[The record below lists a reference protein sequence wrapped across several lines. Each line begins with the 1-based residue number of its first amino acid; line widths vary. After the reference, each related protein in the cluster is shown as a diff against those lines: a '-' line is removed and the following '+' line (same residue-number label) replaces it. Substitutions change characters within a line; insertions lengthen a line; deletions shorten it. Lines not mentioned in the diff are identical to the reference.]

1 MGNLVT
7 LPFIKKEGKYF
18 APIAS
23 EEPSFVVVSGAVV
36 ANGNQIVSGIKG
48 AYSTIKL
55 KLPIANASVKK
66 ELFALTAQTVYSSQ

>member
-1 MGNLVT
+1 MANLVT

-36 ANGNQIVSGIKG
+36 AK
-48 AYSTIKL
+48 KL
-55 KLPIANASVKK
+55 SPKDIIC
-66 ELFALTAQTVYSSQ
+66 EI